1 MCCGGG
7 AFGRTLSGG
16 TWTQAGGRIIKFSDR
31 TAIVTGGAS
40 GIGRAVAR
48 RLAAEGAAVAVADRN
63 ADGAAAVV
71 AELQGT
77 GAEAVAITL
86 DIAQPEDARRMVAET
101 MDRFGRLDILVHS
114 AGVGIERSFLETTPE
129 EWRRLIDIDL
139 SGTFYCCQAAAREM
153 VKRRYGRIVNL
164 SSAAAVRGGMG
175 RAAYGAA
182 KGGVITLTKVMATE
196 LAVHGIT
203 ANALAPGAI
212 ETELVVE
219 MHSAKTRAA
228 YTAAIPMDRYGTPD
242 ETASA
247 AVYLA
252 SEEAGYITG
261 HVLAVDGG
269 FLSAGLMPR

>member
-1 MCCGGG
+1 MN
-7 AFGRTLSGG
+7 FSG
-16 TWTQAGGRIIKFSDR
+16 R

-40 GIGRAVAR
+40 GIGRDVAR
-48 RLAAEGAAVAVADRN
+48 RLATEGAAVAVADQN
-63 ADGAAAVV
+63 ADGAATVV
-71 AELQGT
+71 AELQGG
-77 GAEAVAITL
+77 GAEAVAVEV
-86 DIAQPEDARRMVAET
+86 DVAKPEDAQRMVAEAV
-101 MDRFGRLDILVHS
+101 DRFGRLDILVHS

-139 SGTFYCCQAAAREM
+139 SGTFFCCQAAAREM
-153 VKRRYGRIVNL
+153 VKGRYGRIVNL
-164 SSAAAVRGGMG
+164 SSTAAIRGGMG

-196 LAVHGIT
+196 LAAHGIT

-212 ETELVVE
+212 ETELVAK
-219 MHSAKTRAA
+219 MHSAETRAV
-228 YTAAIPMDRYGTPD
+228 YTAAIPMDRYGTPV

-269 FLSAGLMPR
+269 FLAAGLMPRKAAPA